1 MKTNTL
7 LTYILYL
14 VLAGLIGM
22 LVYKSC
28 QLKRNQADL
37 AKQNDEFQ
45 KNLRDYGYLSEDSTE
60 SQFVGE
66 ENTTSTKGADS
77 ATSAVAPAT
86 QPGASLSNNG
96 IEDEDPVPVSVPKE
110 KTSKQIAAPPKS
122 AAPKTTDSDRVR
134 NLDEDDASDGRYR
147 VVAGSFTVLD
157 GARREMERLIKMGFH
172 DAEVGR
178 YNRGK
183 YAVVIVKRTNNLNEA
198 NRIAD
203 QLQRKGIDASVIDR
217 QRKK

>member
-60 SQFVGE
+60 SQYVGE
-66 ENTTSTKGADS
+66 ENTASTKGADS
-77 ATSAVAPAT
+77 ATSAVTPVT
-86 QPGASLSNNG
+86 QPGNNG

-110 KTSKQIAAPPKS
+110 KTGKRITAPPKS
-122 AAPKTTDSDRVR
+122 AAPKTEDSDRVR